1 MCEKL
6 KSGAYARIGIHQ
18 RCIGQSASTGGLKD
32 RGPTRIVGF
41 AQKSENPRIKNEILF
56 LGIQFSDIF
65 RNTLVNNLV
74 SQNNVFRML
83 II

>member
-1 MCEKL
+1 MSHSLIC
-6 KSGAYARIGIHQ
+6 GV
-18 RCIGQSASTGGLKD
+18 KD

-41 AQKSENPRIKNEILF
+41 AQKSENPRIKNETQL

-74 SQNNVFRML
+74 SQNRVFMIS
-83 II
+83 IIE

>member
-1 MCEKL
+1 MD
-6 KSGAYARIGIHQ
+6 R
-18 RCIGQSASTGGLKD
+18 LKD
-32 RGPTRIVGF
+32 QGPTRITGF
-41 AQKSENPRIKNEILF
+41 AQKSENPRIKNETQL

-74 SQNNVFRML
+74 SQNNVFRVL

>member
-1 MCEKL
+1 ML
-6 KSGAYARIGIHQ
+6 
-18 RCIGQSASTGGLKD
+18 GGRHLKD
-32 RGPTRIVGF
+32 LYPTRIVGF
-41 AQKSENPRIKNEILF
+41 AQKSENPRIKNETQL

-74 SQNNVFRML
+74 SQNLVFMIS